1 MIKRT
6 SLYEAIVTEI
16 KKYIQENK
24 LKPGD
29 KLPKQ
34 DELCKV
40 LGVSRTSLREALRTL
55 QAVDIIEIKNGKG
68 IYVKE
73 RTSLKLEAT
82 VDLENQKKSIL
93 EMIEIRRSVEGL
105 AVKLAAERATEDEII
120 EMEKNLVSME
130 VKTKRGECEPDEDKA
145 FHTAIYRASKNQI
158 LIELI
163 ENLYKVFDFMWQN
176 PLGIGNAM
184 NEFKYH
190 KDMFTYIKDRQPS
203 KAEKAFLKIMDAE
216 ELMIKNV

>member
-6 SLYEAIVTEI
+6 SLYETIVIEI
-16 KKYIQENK
+16 KKYIKENK
-24 LKPGD
+24 LMPGD

-34 DELCKV
+34 DTFCDI

-73 RTSLKLEAT
+73 RNSLKLEAT
-82 VDLENQKKSIL
+82 INLEDQKKSIL

-105 AVKLAAERATEDEII
+105 AVKLATERATENEII
-120 EMEKNLVSME
+120 EMEKKLSAME
-130 VKTKRGECEPDEDKA
+130 EKAKREECEPIEDKA

-158 LIELI
+158 LIDLL
-163 ENLYKVFDFMWQN
+163 ENLYENFAIMWQN

-184 NEFKYH
+184 NEFKLH
-190 KDMFTYIKDRQPS
+190 KDMFTYIKERQPS
-203 KAEKAFLKIMDAE
+203 KAEKVFLKIMDAE
-216 ELMIKNV
+216 ELMIKNI